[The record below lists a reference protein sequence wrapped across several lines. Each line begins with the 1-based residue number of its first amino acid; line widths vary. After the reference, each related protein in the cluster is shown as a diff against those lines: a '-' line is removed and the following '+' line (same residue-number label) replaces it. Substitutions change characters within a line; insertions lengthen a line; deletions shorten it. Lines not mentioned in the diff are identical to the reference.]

1 MLMITQELSKAVVAL
16 KDNPNWRSVLRW
28 LDGQLVEQSLQNN
41 SQRDEVLL
49 RMGQGRALML
59 RELVKVFSCHAD
71 AGAPGVADPI
81 CREKDNGTFFMPG
94 VADPL
99 PGQSHDNEI
108 NKGDQRGASRPQLS
122 PLAQQG
128 GF

>member
-28 LDGQLVEQSLQNN
+28 LEGQLVEQSLQNN

-71 AGAPGVADPI
+71 AGPPGGADPV
-81 CREKDNGTFFMPG
+81 CREKDNNT
-94 VADPL
+94 L

-108 NKGDQRGASRPQLS
+108 NKGGQR